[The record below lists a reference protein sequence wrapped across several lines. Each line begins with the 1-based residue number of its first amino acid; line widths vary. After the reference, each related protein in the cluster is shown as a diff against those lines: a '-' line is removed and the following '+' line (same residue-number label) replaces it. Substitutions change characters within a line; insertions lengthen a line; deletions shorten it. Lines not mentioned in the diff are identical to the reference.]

1 MWNWKFW
8 MKHQDAIICQRE
20 GTDQVHIFKG
30 KHKLKINNQ
39 HQTAAKA
46 FNAHLHQSTEG
57 PTASTGKASL
67 ALEGEEEGAPGPD

>member
-1 MWNWKFW
+1 
-8 MKHQDAIICQRE
+8 MKHQDAIICQSE

-46 FNAHLHQSTEG
+46 FNTHLHQSTEG
-57 PTASTGKASL
+57 PTALTGKAFS
-67 ALEGEEEGAPGPD
+67 GARRGRGGGARSRLIQGP

>member
-1 MWNWKFW
+1 
-8 MKHQDAIICQRE
+8 MKHQDAIICQSE

-39 HQTAAKA
+39 QQTAAKA
-46 FNAHLHQSTEG
+46 FNADLHQSTKG
-57 PTASTGKASL
+57 PQHRLGRLSL